1 MLEAYYKYYALTS
14 LQLLT
19 SSKQYIF
26 SEPGPFV
33 AEITLSFCMAF
44 FGG

>member
-1 MLEAYYKYYALTS
+1 MLEAYYKYYAFAI

-19 SSKQYIF
+19 SSKHSIF

-33 AEITLSFCMAF
+33 AEIAFSFCMAF